1 MIQGLRSVLISLIEE
16 GESNNSSEIGFG
28 LALAI
33 EAGAHLTLQVAS
45 VKFTLPSS
53 VSSKVV
59 EEIYEE
65 ENHRLRDL
73 AERRALRAQ
82 RQSTSVG
89 LTCSIQ
95 TPQLTY
101 DELRESL
108 IGLARVH
115 DLCIFESEESILSV
129 GSGLMN
135 SVLFESGH
143 PIIVV
148 PRGKQTFAASRIIV
162 AWDGSAQAARAVS
175 NGLPFLKSAEMVEVV
190 SVVGEKDLSRRVPG
204 AELAS
209 YLLHHGVNVEVKN
222 RLVIAGDVAA
232 TLRDQVAISRTD
244 MIVMGGFAHSRWREW
259 VFGGVT
265 QSLLRSSPVPL
276 FISH

>member
-1 MIQGLRSVLISLIEE
+1 
-16 GESNNSSEIGFG
+16 
-28 LALAI
+28 
-33 EAGAHLTLQVAS
+33 
-45 VKFTLPSS
+45 
-53 VSSKVV
+53 V

-73 AERRALRAQ
+73 AEKRALRAQ
-82 RQSTSVG
+82 QQATSVG

-108 IGLARVH
+108 IGLAHVH
-115 DLCIFESEESILSV
+115 DLCIFESEDSIVSV
-129 GSGLMN
+129 RSGLMN

-148 PRGKQTFAASRIIV
+148 PPGKQTFAASRIIV

-222 RLVIAGDVAA
+222 RPVIAGGDVAA
-232 TLRDQVAISRTD
+232 TLRDQVAISRAD